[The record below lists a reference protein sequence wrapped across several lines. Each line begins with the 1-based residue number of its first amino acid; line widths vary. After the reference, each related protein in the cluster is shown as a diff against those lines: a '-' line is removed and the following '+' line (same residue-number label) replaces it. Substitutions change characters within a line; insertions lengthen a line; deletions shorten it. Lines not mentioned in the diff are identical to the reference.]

1 MQLKKYLQNM
11 SLSEQTKTTQTQQD
25 MTEQK
30 TKKAKSRFQPTKHEE
45 TDRNHEL

>member
-1 MQLKKYLQNM
+1 MQLKNYLQNM

-30 TKKAKSRFQPTKHEE
+30 TKKAKSRLQPTKHEE